1 MIKITVDSYNNEA
14 PLSPISAI
22 FGEEQGTVGR
32 SDDNFL
38 VLPDP
43 KHFVSRI
50 QAKVWS
56 NGDQHQ
62 LINLSLAN
70 PILINGTEIAAEQAH
85 KIYAGDQIQIG
96 LYILSVVSTEGAQV
110 PANLPDPLPD
120 VSELAKS
127 ADTKVSLP
135 LPAKATPMT
144 INPMAN
150 ATKTLI
156 QPPQFLLRAEATSVE
171 AENVVTLQELPTSQ
185 TDASQPTQK
194 QASAAATTDMQKPVA
209 DSADLLQ
216 AFLNGAGL
224 PSLNLSSGLTPE
236 LMEILGKL
244 VATSV
249 QGTMGLIAQRA
260 LVKREVNAEVTMVV
274 LRKNNPLKFFPDSQT
289 VLTQMLRKKMPGF
302 MAPAEAMED
311 AFLDLRAHQLGVVAG
326 MKAAMESLL
335 HKLHP
340 AGFEK
345 HLKAPS
351 FLDSLNPARR
361 KAEMWDHF
369 SELFDRISL
378 ESKDEFQSLFGKEF
392 LAAYENE
399 VERVKHDSPDA

>member
-1 MIKITVDSYNNEA
+1 
-14 PLSPISAI
+14 
-22 FGEEQGTVGR
+22 
-32 SDDNFL
+32 
-38 VLPDP
+38 
-43 KHFVSRI
+43 
-50 QAKVWS
+50 
-56 NGDQHQ
+56 
-62 LINLSLAN
+62 
-70 PILINGTEIAAEQAH
+70 
-85 KIYAGDQIQIG
+85 
-96 LYILSVVSTEGAQV
+96 
-110 PANLPDPLPD
+110 
-120 VSELAKS
+120 
-127 ADTKVSLP
+127 
-135 LPAKATPMT
+135 
-144 INPMAN
+144 
-150 ATKTLI
+150 
-156 QPPQFLLRAEATSVE
+156 
-171 AENVVTLQELPTSQ
+171 
-185 TDASQPTQK
+185 
-194 QASAAATTDMQKPVA
+194 
-209 DSADLLQ
+209 
-216 AFLNGAGL
+216 
-224 PSLNLSSGLTPE
+224 
-236 LMEILGKL
+236 MEILGKL